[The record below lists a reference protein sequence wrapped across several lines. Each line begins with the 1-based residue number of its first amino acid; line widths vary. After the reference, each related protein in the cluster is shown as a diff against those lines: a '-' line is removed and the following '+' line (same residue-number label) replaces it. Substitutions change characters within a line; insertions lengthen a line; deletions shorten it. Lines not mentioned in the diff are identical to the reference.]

1 MAKCVLALKYLLGSD
16 SYSACILLVRES
28 LMVKST
34 VNKAGKANCL
44 PGIDSTVNKN
54 AIYNTL
60 HISQI
65 LLHYAGILIL

>member
-34 VNKAGKANCL
+34 VNKAGKSNCL
-44 PGIDSTVNKN
+44 PGIDSTVNK
-54 AIYNTL
+54 
-60 HISQI
+60 
-65 LLHYAGILIL
+65 LIGTFTASPGKSLWYLNFYFAP